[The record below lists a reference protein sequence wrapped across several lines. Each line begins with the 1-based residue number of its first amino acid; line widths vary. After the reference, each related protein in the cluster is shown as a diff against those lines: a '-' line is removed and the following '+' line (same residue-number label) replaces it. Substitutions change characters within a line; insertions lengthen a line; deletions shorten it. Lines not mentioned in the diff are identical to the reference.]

1 MGTVATTHRN
11 HRPAALT
18 ATRFGRPGSARSLLI
33 AWIALMAFVSLVL
46 ALL

>member
-1 MGTVATTHRN
+1 MSTVATTHRN
-11 HRPAALT
+11 RRPAAMM

-33 AWIALMAFVSLVL
+33 AWMALMAFVSLAL